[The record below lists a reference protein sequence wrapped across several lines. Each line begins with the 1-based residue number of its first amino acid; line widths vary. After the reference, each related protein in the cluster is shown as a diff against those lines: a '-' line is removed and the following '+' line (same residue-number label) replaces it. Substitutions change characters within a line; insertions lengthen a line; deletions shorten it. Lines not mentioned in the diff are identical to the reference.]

1 MNSCETIFQNWHQ
14 IEDKDESLQKKPT
27 KNWEE
32 VLGLFLAVT
41 SAKLEFHI
49 NQQIVGVLTP

>member
-1 MNSCETIFQNWHQ
+1 MNFCETIFQNWHQ
-14 IEDKDESLQKKPT
+14 LEDKDESLQKKPT

-32 VLGLFLAVT
+32 VLGLFLAVA

-49 NQQIVGVLTP
+49 NQ